1 MMSPQLET
9 LTGRLR
15 KRRIPASAFTAV
27 LMCFSRISLAGPQL
41 QSMLHSMGTQ
51 ASRVEKL
58 WWIFFGVL
66 GVIYLLVLWFLGQAL
81 LRRGG
86 NRTGDKPE
94 TLPAPDLYP
103 SEKGEKR
110 MARVVGFFVGASVVV
125 LFVFLISEFVT
136 GRSLHAL
143 SAEPNPLEMKVTGHM
158 WWWEV
163 QYEDSLSSNIV
174 TTANEI
180 HLPVGRPV
188 HIKLDSKDVIHSF
201 WIPELDGKRDM
212 VPGHPTST
220 WIKAD
225 EPGVY
230 TGQCAEFCGYQ
241 HAHMRFIV
249 TAESPA
255 KFDKWLEAQRQT
267 PPAPQTPQQKKGQD
281 FFLRTSCI
289 LCHSISGTPA
299 HATIGPN
306 LSHIASRPTIAAGTL
321 PNNRGNL
328 GGWILDA
335 QHIKPGCKM
344 PQNPMSSDN
353 LEALLDY
360 IESLR

>member
-1 MMSPQLET
+1 MVKKSMHSTRNLDNIICFALLLIVFGCP
-9 LTGRLR
+9 
-15 KRRIPASAFTAV
+15 SAGFAD
-27 LMCFSRISLAGPQL
+27 PQL
-41 QSMLHSMGTQ
+41 QSMLNTMGSQ
-51 ASRVEKL
+51 ASEVARL
-58 WWIFFGVL
+58 WWMFFWVL
-66 GVIYLLVLWFLGQAL
+66 AVIYILVLLFLARAVIRKGAD
-81 LRRGG
+81 RMSVRES
-86 NRTGDKPE
+86 PS
-94 TLPAPDLYP
+94 PAIPPDLHP
-103 SEKGEKR
+103 SAKGEKR
-110 MARVVGFFVGASVVV
+110 MAGVVALFVAASALV
-125 LFVFLISEFVT
+125 LFIFLISEFIT

-143 SAEPNPLEMKVTGHM
+143 AAEPNPLEVKITGHM

-174 TTANEI
+174 VTANEL

-188 HIKLDSKDVIHSF
+188 HLKLESNDVIHSF

-220 WIKAD
+220 WLKAD
-225 EPGVY
+225 KPGVY

-241 HAHMRFIV
+241 HAHMRFTV
-249 TAESPA
+249 TAEASS
-255 KFDKWLEAQRQT
+255 KFQTWLSAQRKSPS
-267 PPAPQTPQQKKGQD
+267 PPATPEQQKGQEV
-281 FFLRTSCI
+281 FLRSSCI

-335 QHIKPGCKM
+335 QHVKPGAKM
-344 PQNPMSSDN
+344 PQNPMPSDD
-353 LEALLDY
+353 LESLLDY
-360 IESLR
+360 LESLR